1 MVNMLYS
8 FWKDRPLGPWYDHQ
22 PNPVKG
28 IKEGCVMSIK
38 RLIKKMRFTGITL
51 NIGFIGLNFAGG
63 LAKVNIKRTVL
74 FGIYSTVFVYLP
86 PAFPKSFDLYS
97 GAVTMRL

>member
-1 MVNMLYS
+1 MVTLLCS

-22 PNPVKG
+22 PNPAKG

-38 RLIKKMRFTGITL
+38 RLIKKMGFTGITL

-63 LAKVNIKRTVL
+63 LAKVNIVKALL
-74 FGIYSTVFVYLP
+74 F
-86 PAFPKSFDLYS
+86 
-97 GAVTMRL
+97 

>member
-1 MVNMLYS
+1 MVTLLCS

-22 PNPVKG
+22 PNPAKG

-38 RLIKKMRFTGITL
+38 RLIKKMGFTGITL

-63 LAKVNIKRTVL
+63 LAKVNIVKALL
-74 FGIYSTVFVYLP
+74 FDIYSKAFFIVRLP
-86 PAFPKSFDLYS
+86 FRRALPYAPEPEP
-97 GAVTMRL
+97 